1 MFNPL
6 DINVTSLYLRGEIE
20 SPAVQAII
28 ARWRQ
33 HMRYF
38 YEPGVEVLR
47 GLGQMYVDSPEFADK
62 FCQLHPRII

>member
-1 MFNPL
+1 
-6 DINVTSLYLRGEIE
+6 
-20 SPAVQAII
+20 
-28 ARWRQ
+28 
-33 HMRYF
+33 MRYF